1 MNPTRGNNSPKWNST
16 LDLGL
21 ESLQAG
27 GQRRL
32 TIPPVTGPQTGNLLG
47 TDQPKRRILREPL
60 GVVHILIARDAAV
73 DGLAQQVSER
83 KLSILSST

>member
-1 MNPTRGNNSPKWNST
+1 
-16 LDLGL
+16 
-21 ESLQAG
+21 
-27 GQRRL
+27 
-32 TIPPVTGPQTGNLLG
+32 
-47 TDQPKRRILREPL
+47 LREPL